1 MSFERYDTE
10 FVALTDQ
17 VKSRI
22 ASLETES
29 DCRYAN
35 SLLSQCDELIKQ
47 MSVEAR
53 GVDDRQAKD
62 ELLRK
67 VRVCKARYQ
76 NLRDDYNAAKTEI
89 ERQSL
94 ISSGGS
100 KSHGGKAGRERLLK
114 TNDMLESQSDTL
126 SHARRILAETEDVAL
141 EITTELGRSREKIE
155 SSHSRVR
162 DVSGLTNQAR
172 RIIQSMNRRE
182 VQQKLVLY
190 VVSFLIIGTMLIII
204 FRMS

>member
-53 GVDDRQAKD
+53 GVDDRQSKD

-76 NLRDDYNAAKTEI
+76 NLKDDFNAAKTEI

-100 KSHGGKAGRERLLK
+100 KSHGGAGRERLLN
-114 TNDMLESQSDTL
+114 TNDMLESQSSTL